1 MVHAIAALFTNG
13 LAIKFGKRP
22 LFLAANV
29 IMFASALWGFNA
41 TTWPSL
47 LACQIIG
54 SVGVAPYQTLVAAT
68 VADLYFSFVFG
79 FDFRYFVHQRGGR
92 LALWTVFASVGA
104 CAGPIVSG
112 FLIQH
117 QGWQMAY
124 KLCMY

>member
-1 MVHAIAALFTNG
+1 VVHAIAALFTNG

-68 VADLYFSFVFG
+68 VADLYFSFVLDLTLDTLFIKEADDLLCG
-79 FDFRYFVHQRGGR
+79 QYLRQLVHVQ
-92 LALWTVFASVGA
+92 APSFPA
-104 CAGPIVSG
+104 
-112 FLIQH
+112 F
-117 QGWQMAY
+117 
-124 KLCMY
+124 